1 VKLEG
6 ELPAGIA
13 EDNILVKKLLC
24 TAALLF
30 GATALRADVFSFS
43 YAGTTLSGSPVS
55 ATGTVI
61 ATAVPTA
68 TAIGTVLGSLYTITN
83 IYGTR
88 NGVSISAPTG
98 AIGSFIFS
106 GSSSSGTLNFLVN
119 KQSDAVAFTGGV
131 YSEAGLSPLTVSVG
145 KNFSISRVPEA
156 ATLSLLFTMGLGVWL
171 LARKLPSKK
180 LL

>member
-1 VKLEG
+1 MIK
-6 ELPAGIA
+6 
-13 EDNILVKKLLC
+13 NLLC
-24 TAALLF
+24 TAVLLF

-43 YAGTTLSGSPVS
+43 YAGTTTLLGSVS

-61 ATAVPTA
+61 ATAS
-68 TAIGTVLGSLYTITN
+68 LGGLYTISD

-88 NGVSISAPTG
+88 NGVSISAPTINMG
-98 AIGSFIFS
+98 TFTYGGSLIA
-106 GSSSSGTLNFLVN
+106 GTFNFLVN
-119 KQSDAVAFTGGV
+119 KQSDAVAFLGGG
-131 YSEAGLSPLTVSVG
+131 YAEAGLNPLTVSAG
-145 KNFSISRVPEA
+145 KISISSVPEA